1 MHEEL
6 ESEEYFPGPQVLQL
20 YDVARLSSWYLPPV
34 HDTQAD
40 WPFAAACPF
49 THVLQPYTVDSEA
62 S

>member
-20 YDVARLSSWYLPPV
+20 YDVAGLSSWYLPPV
-34 HDTQAD
+34 HDTHDVLRSTVAR
-40 WPFAAACPF
+40 PL
-49 THVLQPYTVDSEA
+49 THFLQVYTTDTDS